1 MTDLALLSLL
11 GIPLLV
17 VLALWVCN
25 EIDKNFDE

>member
-25 EIDKNFDE
+25 EIDTNFDE